1 MEPIPQ
7 NPPLADLITA
17 LENATLIAKQI
28 PTTSD
33 STQFF
38 QLCSSLQNVN
48 NQLTSF
54 LNQIPSSQPPQ
65 TGEDSFNS
73 AVGGDEDEIM
83 QIRDDDDYDRL
94 AKEEEEE
101 GESSKII
108 IDGVEERLRNCY
120 IQNKR
125 RKRPLSP
132 TSAAVEQRGLYV
144 YGNGV
149 VVHGFDPH
157 VTRLKSFD
165 LVFQFH
171 G

>member
-7 NPPLADLITA
+7 NPPLTDLITA
-17 LENATLIAKQI
+17 LEQATLIAKQL
-28 PTTSD
+28 PTTTD

-38 QLCSSLQNVN
+38 QLCSSLQNAN
-48 NQLTSF
+48 HQLTSF
-54 LNQIPSSQPPQ
+54 LNQIPSSQPLQ
-65 TGEDSFNS
+65 AGENSFNS

-83 QIRDDDDYDRL
+83 QIGDDYDC
-94 AKEEEEE
+94 E
-101 GESSKII
+101 GNQEESSKII

-132 TSAAVEQRGLYV
+132 TSAAVEQRGF

-157 VTRLKSFD
+157 SSRLKSFD